1 MNRRPDRPQQPFLD
15 PEGRPRIRTLHT
27 PSGPVECRPGQV
39 ILDVGRIAPNGA
51 APEQVLEIA
60 GKVAGVEMY
69 TDDADFAENRRSGFL
84 RARFDADR
92 DDVADVAVILQ
103 RLRAEFGDRAAA
115 PNTVFTIG
123 SLTADPMRFASGLG
137 ADPMR
142 FASAYGA
149 DPMRFA
155 NSSTARP
162 AAAPAASGGF
172 ARLSKGPGRATVAI
186 LDTGFPADGPPE
198 LGDVDFVGPTGT
210 VRERPDLNTDTY
222 LDIAAGHTTFIRT
235 IIQRGSPA
243 AEVIVEGVIHN
254 DGDGDE
260 MDIAAALGRVVDA
273 VDDPTRLIVNLSFS
287 GYYDDEGEPPLIAY
301 WIRELVASGAV
312 VVAAAGNNGACR
324 PKFPAAMPEVIAVA
338 SMGPCGPSWFSNHGR
353 WVDACA
359 PGEDLVSE
367 FFADFDGGYEPLVAD
382 SVPDI
387 DDFSGW
393 AIWSGTSFSTPAV
406 VAALAEI
413 VETHDCP
420 AQAAVRLL
428 INRPGLLRIPDYGVV
443 VNRVF

>member
-1 MNRRPDRPQQPFLD
+1 MDRPTDRPRQPFLD
-15 PEGRPRIRTLHT
+15 DDGHARVRTRLT
-27 PSGPVECRPGQV
+27 SSGPVEHRPGQV
-39 ILDVGRIAPNGA
+39 ILDLRRFGQGDVS
-51 APEQVLEIA
+51 PERVLETA
-60 GKVAGVEMY
+60 GKVAGVELRA
-69 TDDADFAENRRSGFL
+69 DDVDLRQAKRSGFL
-84 RARFDADR
+84 RVRFDEDR
-92 DDVADVAVILQ
+92 TSDVMSVLA
-103 RLRAEFGDRAAA
+103 RLRAEFGERAAA

-123 SLTADPMRFASGLG
+123 SMTADPMRFASGVG

-162 AAAPAASGGF
+162 VEMPATLDAF
-172 ARLSKGPGRATVAI
+172 PRLTKGPGRATVAI
-186 LDTGFPADGPPE
+186 LDTGFTPTGAAQTSDI
-198 LGDVDFVGPTGT
+198 DFVGPTGT
-210 VRERPDLNTDTY
+210 IRERPDLNADSF

-235 IIQRGSPA
+235 IVHRASPA

-260 MDIAAALGRVVDA
+260 ADVAVALARVVDA
-273 VDDPTRLIVNLSFS
+273 VADPTRLIVNLSFS
-287 GYYDDEGEPPLIAY
+287 GYYDDDQEPPMVAF

-312 VVAAAGNNGACR
+312 VVAAAGNNGTCR
-324 PKFPAAMPEVIAVA
+324 PKFPAAMSEVIAVA
-338 SMGPCGPSWFSNHGR
+338 SMGPCGPSWFSNHGS
-353 WVDACA
+353 WVTACA

-367 FFADFDGGYEPLVAD
+367 FFADFDGGYEPVVAD

-393 AIWSGTSFSTPAV
+393 ARWSGTSFSTPAV
-406 VAALAEI
+406 VAALAEL

-420 AQAAVRLL
+420 AQVAVRKL
-428 INRPGLLRIPDYGVV
+428 IGQSGLLRVPDYGVV
-443 VNRVF
+443 VNRIF

>member
-1 MNRRPDRPQQPFLD
+1 MDPADRPRQPFLD
-15 PEGRPRIRTLHT
+15 EKGRPRVRTTLT
-27 PSGPVECRPGQV
+27 PSGPVEYRPGQV
-39 ILDVGRIAPNGA
+39 ILDVRRFGKGDEAPGRVVEA
-51 APEQVLEIA
+51 A
-60 GKVAGVEMY
+60 GKVARVELRI
-69 TDDADFAENRRSGFL
+69 DDVDAGQADRSGFL
-84 RARFDADR
+84 RARFDDEAT
-92 DDVADVAVILQ
+92 DVPTVLA
-103 RLRAEFGDRAAA
+103 RLRAEFGADAAA

-123 SLTADPMRFASGLG
+123 SMTADPMRFASGVG

-162 AAAPAASGGF
+162 AAAPATLDEYP
-172 ARLSKGPGRATVAI
+172 RRTKGPGRATVAI
-186 LDTGFPADGPPE
+186 LDTGFTADGPAQTS
-198 LGDVDFVGPTGT
+198 DIDFAGPTGT
-210 VRERPDLNTDTY
+210 VRERPDLNADSY

-260 MDIAAALGRVVDA
+260 ADVAAALARVVDA

-287 GYYDDEGEPPLIAY
+287 GYYDGDLAPPVIAF

-324 PKFPAAMPEVIAVA
+324 PKFPAAMSEVVAVA
-338 SMGPCGPSWFSNHGR
+338 SVGPCGPSWFSNHGP
-353 WVDACA
+353 WVTACA

-367 FFADFDGGYEPLVAD
+367 FFSDFDGGYEPMVAD

-393 AIWSGTSFSTPAV
+393 ATWSGTSFSTPAV

-420 AQAAVRLL
+420 AQVALRQL
-428 INRPGLLRIPDYGVV
+428 IGRPGLLRIPDYGIV
-443 VNRVF
+443 VNRIF

>member
-1 MNRRPDRPQQPFLD
+1 MEHTDRPRQPFLD
-15 PEGRPRIRTLHT
+15 DAGRPRVRTLLT
-27 PSGPVECRPGQV
+27 PSGPIEYRPGQV
-39 ILDVGRIAPNGA
+39 LLDVRKIGA
-51 APEQVLEIA
+51 ADGSPGRAVAAA
-60 GKVAGVEMY
+60 GKVAGVEL
-69 TDDADFAENRRSGFL
+69 TVDEVDVQQATRSGFL
-84 RARFDADR
+84 RARFDDR
-92 DDVADVAVILQ
+92 AAEVGAVLA
-103 RLRAEFGDRAAA
+103 RLRAEFGDDAAF
-115 PNTVFTIG
+115 PNAVFTIG
-123 SLTADPMRFASGLG
+123 SMTADPMRFASGVG

-162 AAAPAASGGF
+162 AAAPSTPDDHP
-172 ARLSKGPGRATVAI
+172 RLTKGPGRATVAI
-186 LDTGFPADGPPE
+186 LDTGFPADGPAQPS
-198 LGDVDFVGPTGT
+198 DIDFVGPTGT
-210 VRERPDLNTDTY
+210 VRERPDLNADTF

-235 IIQRGSPA
+235 IIQRGSPV

-260 MDIAAALGRVVDA
+260 ADVAIALARIVDA
-273 VDDPTRLIVNLSFS
+273 VADPTRLIVNLSFS
-287 GYYDDEGEPPLIAY
+287 GYYEDDREPPLIAF

-324 PKFPAAMPEVIAVA
+324 PKFPAAMTEVVAVA
-338 SMGPCGPSWFSNHGR
+338 AMGPCGPAWFSNHGP
-353 WVDACA
+353 WVSACA

-367 FFADFDGGYEPLVAD
+367 FFTKFDGGFEPLVPD

-393 AIWSGTSFSTPAV
+393 ASWSGTSFSTPAV

-413 VETHDCP
+413 VEMHDCP
-420 AQAAVRLL
+420 AQVALRRL
-428 INRPGLLRIPDYGVV
+428 IGRPGLLRVPDYGVV
-443 VNRVF
+443 VNRIF

>member
-1 MNRRPDRPQQPFLD
+1 MAPADRPRQPFLD
-15 PEGRPRIRTLHT
+15 DKGRPRVRTVLT

-39 ILDVGRIAPNGA
+39 ILAVQEFGQADLSPRR
-51 APEQVLEIA
+51 VLEIA
-60 GKVAGVEMY
+60 GKVAGVELRA
-69 TDDADFAENRRSGFL
+69 DDIDREQAARSGFL
-84 RARFDADR
+84 RAHFEAED
-92 DDVADVAVILQ
+92 ADVATVLA
-103 RLRAEFGDRAAA
+103 RLRSEFGNEAAT

-123 SLTADPMRFASGLG
+123 SMTADPMRFASGMG

-162 AAAPAASGGF
+162 AAARSTTDEFP
-172 ARLSKGPGRATVAI
+172 RRTKGPGRATVAI
-186 LDTGFPADGPPE
+186 LDTGFPADGPAQTS
-198 LGDVDFVGPTGT
+198 DIDFVGPTGT
-210 VRERPDLNTDTY
+210 VRERPDLNADSF

-235 IIQRGSPA
+235 IIHRGSPV

-260 MDIAAALGRVVDA
+260 ADIALALTRVVDA

-287 GYYDDEGEPPLIAY
+287 GYYDDGEPPMIAF

-324 PKFPAAMPEVIAVA
+324 PKFPAAMTEVVAVA
-338 SMGPCGPSWFSNHGR
+338 SVGPCGPSWFSNHGP
-353 WVDACA
+353 WVSACA

-367 FFADFDGGYEPLVAD
+367 FFSEFDGGYEPIVPD

-393 AIWSGTSFSTPAV
+393 ATWSGTSFSTPAV

-420 AQAAVRLL
+420 AQVALRHL
-428 INRPGLLRIPDYGVV
+428 IGRPGLLRIPDYGIV
-443 VNRVF
+443 VNRIF